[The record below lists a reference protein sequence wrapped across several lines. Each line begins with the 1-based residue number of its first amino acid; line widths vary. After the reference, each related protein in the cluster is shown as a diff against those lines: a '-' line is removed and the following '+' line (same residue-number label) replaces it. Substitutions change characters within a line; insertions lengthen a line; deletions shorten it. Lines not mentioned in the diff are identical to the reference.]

1 MIIRAMDDNRLADII
16 LQALYHVPDYLSIQ
30 DNILVPLKV
39 EETDKK
45 IMLIRRRLFMQ
56 GMIEEQDSA
65 DIYSLVKITPKGY
78 QAIDLYGTYDA
89 YCKEQKKMKLSQREI
104 LYLKERN
111 IRLKNLNI
119 IIGIISFIG
128 GILLSSPIKNILKL
142 WLEAD

>member
-111 IRLKNLNI
+111 IRLKNC
-119 IIGIISFIG
+119 
-128 GILLSSPIKNILKL
+128 LLYTSPSPR
-142 WLEAD
+142 D

>member
-1 MIIRAMDDNRLADII
+1 MDDNRLADII

-30 DNILVPLKV
+30 DNILYPLKIEV
-39 EETDKK
+39 TDEK

-56 GMIEEQDSA
+56 GMIEEQDP
-65 DIYSLVKITPKGY
+65 DDVHSLVKITPKGY
-78 QAIDLYGTYDA
+78 QAIDLFATYDA
-89 YCKEQKKMKLSQREI
+89 YCKEQKRMKISQREI
-104 LYLKERN
+104 LYLKEKN

-119 IIGIISFIG
+119 VIGIISFIA